1 MSGISDFLKS
11 EELSSILMAAIPEKY
26 KNVDEWEFTINYED
40 KLIDKLELWKTKH
53 RYNKDKLVLDLTKIF
68 TEFQLKQ
75 FFLTVILKFESG
87 TFDRDTLDN

>member
-26 KNVDEWEFTINYED
+26 KNVDEWEFTMNYED

-53 RYNKDKLVLDLTKIF
+53 RYNKDKIVLDLTKIF
-68 TEFQLKQ
+68 TDFQIKQ
-75 FFLTVILKFESG
+75 LFLTVILKFESG
-87 TFDRDTLDN
+87 TFDN

>member
-26 KNVDEWEFTINYED
+26 KNVDEWEFTMNYED

-53 RYNKDKLVLDLTKIF
+53 RYNKDKIVLDLTKIF
-68 TEFQLKQ
+68 TDFQIKQ
-75 FFLTVILKFESG
+75 LFLSVILKFESG
-87 TFDRDTLDN
+87 TFDN